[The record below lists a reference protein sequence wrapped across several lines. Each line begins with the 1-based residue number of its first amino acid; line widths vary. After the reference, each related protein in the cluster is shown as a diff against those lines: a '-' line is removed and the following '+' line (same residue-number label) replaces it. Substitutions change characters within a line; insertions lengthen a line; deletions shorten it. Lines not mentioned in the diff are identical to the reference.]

1 MDKKRD
7 DILEELSLVIN
18 HDEPVAVSQT
28 PDEDQDDQKNLLKEL
43 VKLIKVSAIKV
54 KCPPVQA
61 KDHGLVVSYVLCL
74 VLPCGAT
81 YVSMER
87 T

>member
-1 MDKKRD
+1 MLD
-7 DILEELSLVIN
+7 ELCLVIN
-18 HDEPVAVSQT
+18 CDEHMAISEAPN
-28 PDEDQDDQKNLLKEL
+28 EDQHDQKNLLKEL

-81 YVSMER
+81 YMSMER
-87 T
+87 I